1 MFRDLKEYQEIA
13 KIYADKVSK
22 PEDLEERVKGGGV
35 PTNPVKPFEKPAPQ
49 VSGNRGNRPQM
60 KGGIEIKKV
69 ATMGLNLSDISKPKK
84 KDKSRTA
91 QSIKTETDYLKQ
103 RQKVAPYGAK
113 YSG

>member
-1 MFRDLKEYQEIA
+1 MKKPVFKDEIL
-13 KIYADKVSK
+13 DK
-22 PEDLEERVKGGGV
+22 KGKQKF
-35 PTNPVKPFEKPAPQ
+35 PD
-49 VSGNRGNRPQM
+49 S
-60 KGGIEIKKV
+60 KKV